1 MGHQQTVLERQDRA
15 PAKGSGT
22 TRRGKARTRESGPPA
37 ATGAAK
43 GQAITPAAY
52 GAHPISRAGL
62 IAGILVVTLFVGL
75 LVGSITYRLLDQTN
89 SELTTNEDFTALADV
104 IMTAESNG
112 NPHEKNKKSSATGP
126 AQFLDDTWLEM
137 ITAYRPTLAAG
148 HSQKEILALR
158 RDPDLSREMTT
169 RFMQRNA
176 KILRKRNLPVTPG
189 TLYLTHFAGVAGA
202 IAILSNP
209 DSEPAAT
216 IMAKAD
222 VSGHLTRAKIVAANP
237 FLADFTV
244 ADLKHWAD
252 TKMQNPGR

>member
-1 MGHQQTVLERQDRA
+1 MGHQQTVLERKRTPPDGPGAAPSKPRTRDRHTPTA
-15 PAKGSGT
+15 AKPAKAQASV
-22 TRRGKARTRESGPPA
+22 A
-37 ATGAAK
+37 AADGIPT
-43 GQAITPAAY
+43 
-52 GAHPISRAGL
+52 ISRWGL
-62 IAGILVVTLFVGL
+62 IIGVL
-75 LVGSITYRLLDQTN
+75 LVILFIGLITGSIVYRLVDSTS
-89 SELTTNEDFTALADV
+89 SELTTTEEFNALAEL
-104 IMTAESNG
+104 IITAESNG
-112 NPHEKNKKSSATGP
+112 NPRDKNKKSSATGP

-137 ITAYRPTLAAG
+137 ISAYRPALATG

-202 IAILSNP
+202 VALLSGP
-209 DSEPAAT
+209 DKEHAAT

-222 VSGHLTRAKIVAANP
+222 ASGHLTRAKIVAANP
-237 FLADFTV
+237 FLAEFTV

-252 TKMQNPGR
+252 AKMQNSGR

>member
-1 MGHQQTVLERQDRA
+1 V
-15 PAKGSGT
+15 
-22 TRRGKARTRESGPPA
+22 
-37 ATGAAK
+37 
-43 GQAITPAAY
+43 
-52 GAHPISRAGL
+52 ISRTGL
-62 IAGILVVTLFVGL
+62 IAGVLLITLFVGL
-75 LVGSITYRLLDQTN
+75 IIGSLVYRLVDQTS
-89 SELTTNEDFTALADV
+89 SELTTSEDFTALAEL
-104 IMTAESNG
+104 IIGAESNG
-112 NPHEKNKKSSATGP
+112 NPREKNKKSSATGP

-137 ITAYRPTLAAG
+137 IAAYRPTLATG

-158 RDPDLSREMTT
+158 RDPALAREMTT

-202 IAILSNP
+202 IAVLSGP
-209 DSEPAAT
+209 DTEHAAT

-244 ADLKHWAD
+244 ADLKHWAEA
-252 TKMQNPGR
+252 KMQSSGH